1 MTTPDLGEV
10 GQGQAKLPAW
20 VEMMLHFRK
29 AANMTLGNC
38 IVCLVTL
45 FEETDNQNKY
55 SSMTVPSGLWKVT

>member
-10 GQGQAKLPAW
+10 GQGQAKIPAW

-29 AANMTLGNC
+29 AANMTLGNS

-45 FEETDNQNKY
+45 FEETDNQNK
-55 SSMTVPSGLWKVT
+55 L